1 LVNIKA
7 TAEADRSETR
17 RQQILEAASECFR
30 RYGFHGASM
39 ATISKAAGMSVGHI
53 YHYFENKEA
62 IIGAIVER
70 DVQDVM
76 TLFEDINR
84 SDDILDA
91 MTGRADHGFDCH
103 VDTELAAL
111 ALEIAAEA
119 ARNPKVAAIVQEADR
134 VKRRVIMELL
144 SKGLAARGKILTSEE
159 LEARLEVVASLFEGL
174 SIRTIRNP
182 GLNREKTLSTL
193 RRVLQFT
200 FES

>member
-1 LVNIKA
+1 MVNVRV
-7 TAEADRSETR
+7 TADGDRSETR
-17 RQQILEAASECFR
+17 RQQILEAASDCFR
-30 RYGFHGASM
+30 RYGFHAASM

-70 DVQDVM
+70 DIQDVL
-76 TLFEDINR
+76 TLFDDINR

-119 ARNPKVAAIVQEADR
+119 ARNPKIAAIVQEADR
-134 VKRRVIMELL
+134 VKRRAIMELL
-144 SKGLAARGKILTSEE
+144 GKGLAARGKTLSSTE
-159 LEARLEVVASLFEGL
+159 LEARLEVVAALFEGL

-182 GLNREKTLSTL
+182 GMNRDATLQTL